1 MSQGQWQ
8 PSDKSRWRALCP
20 EPLVR
25 RGSESMPGLPGPASK
40 GAGAPGSWS
49 SFIPSCEQ
57 PGQGQCSWWGWFC
70 TEKNQAFSLLLRGTH
85 FFKAAWTDKN
95 FCSRLITVHHS
106 KMMPCFYGVTGFFHK
121 LYWLWTYSC
130 IFRLSFH
137 SQQLSFPWIC
147 AANHTFQH
155 PAFLHNRRHTTQA
168 GVCRAVA
175 QTVHSVYFVLFSLYN
190 LLTLSCFPQTV
201 CCILFSPLKV
211 PFCPGWFPHC
221 EGSGFSWMWELLL
234 TFIFLPELLVPFLIS
249 LFIFSFFFPTQ
260 LWGDFSCPFRHLK
273 SSANPQQVFCETVP
287 LIDIFFMY
295 LWGEMNLHL
304 LILPSWLL
312 PPHTLNFF

>member
-1 MSQGQWQ
+1 MLKHSSPTSTGVVPLQAGLI
-8 PSDKSRWRALCP
+8 PEEALGWVAFRTL
-20 EPLVR
+20 EAMQEKETLAWGVGRLKLVA
-25 RGSESMPGLPGPASK
+25 RGGL
-40 GAGAPGSWS
+40 
-49 SFIPSCEQ
+49 IP
-57 PGQGQCSWWGWFC
+57 
-70 TEKNQAFSLLLRGTH
+70 
-85 FFKAAWTDKN
+85 
-95 FCSRLITVHHS
+95 VHHS
-106 KMMPCFYGVTGFFHK
+106 TMMPCFYGVPGFFQK

-130 IFRLSFH
+130 NFRLSFH

-249 LFIFSFFFPTQ
+249 LFIFYFFFPTQ
-260 LWGDFSCPFRHLK
+260 LWGDYSCPFRHLK